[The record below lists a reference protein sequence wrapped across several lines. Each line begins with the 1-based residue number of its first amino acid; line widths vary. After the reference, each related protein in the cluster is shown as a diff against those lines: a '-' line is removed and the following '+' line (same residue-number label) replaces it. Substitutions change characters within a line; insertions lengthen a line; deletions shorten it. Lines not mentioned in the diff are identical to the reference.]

1 MPPFNVT
8 IPSHDGKSFGG
19 YVAKAN
25 TSGASNPNAPALLVI
40 QEIFGVNAGMRQMCD
55 EWAAKGFH
63 AICPDIFWRMKP
75 GIELTDKT
83 PIEWD
88 QAIGFMNNYDTD
100 NGIKDLQST
109 LNVARVLA
117 DSNGPICNGKVGS
130 IGFCLGGKLA
140 YMLASRSDADCNISY
155 YGVGLAE
162 LLGDVPNI
170 KTPLLM
176 HFAER
181 DKYMNGDA
189 LKTVQATLAKN
200 SLIESHVYKGA
211 EHAFARINGEHF
223 DAGAAKAAHERSL
236 AFLAKWLK

>member
-8 IPSHDGKSFGG
+8 IPSHDGQAFGG
-19 YVAKAN
+19 YVAKA
-25 TSGASNPNAPALLVI
+25 SAANAPALLVI

-55 EWAAKGFH
+55 EWAARGFH
-63 AICPDIFWRMKP
+63 AICPDIFWRQTP

-83 PIEWD
+83 PEEWD

-109 LNVARVLA
+109 LNAARALA
-117 DSNGPICNGKVGS
+117 GSNGKVGS

-140 YMLASRSDADCNISY
+140 YMLASRSDANCNVSY
-155 YGVGLAE
+155 YGVGLTA
-162 LLGDVPNI
+162 LLGDIPNI
-170 KTPLLM
+170 KNPLLM
-176 HFAER
+176 HFAEL

-189 LKTVQATLAKN
+189 LKNVQAAIAKN
-200 SLIESHVYKGA
+200 SMIESHVYPKA

-223 DAGAAKAAHERSL
+223 DAGAAKVAHERSL
-236 AFLAKWLK
+236 AFFKKNLV